1 MGRMAA
7 LLSLLGGLGGW
18 VMVRLTHWG
27 VFCGF
32 ITVAV

>member
-1 MGRMAA
+1 MLGRMAA
-7 LLSLLGGLGGW
+7 LLTLLGGW